1 MEIAQKRKAQSVNNN
16 RNKMIQCMSENLYVF
31 TLCGGDYTIS
41 DLSYG
46 IKKIRHLCRIA
57 IAITAISRPI
67 ESDQTEIVIIE
78 TFVVPRA
85 ITGGFR
91 SPRITTSSAIW
102 RFFSRSRLEFRSLSV
117 FGTREHKRI

>member
-46 IKKIRHLCRIA
+46 IKKNQAFMPNRNRDYGHLSSDRIRPDRNCYY
-57 IAITAISRPI
+57 
-67 ESDQTEIVIIE
+67 
-78 TFVVPRA
+78 
-85 ITGGFR
+85 
-91 SPRITTSSAIW
+91 
-102 RFFSRSRLEFRSLSV
+102 
-117 FGTREHKRI
+117 